1 MFDNILYW
9 QDCDETDTHMP
20 ENANNYSPQRRDTV
34 KAGKRTH
41 AFTFKL
47 CSGIHSKDTRVK
59 KKKKGHIH
67 RAIHC
72 VIFFFFP
79 LCYYF

>member
-9 QDCDETDTHMP
+9 QDCDEIHTHMP
-20 ENANNYSPQRRDTV
+20 ENANNYSPQRRDAV
-34 KAGKRTH
+34 KAGKIKH

-47 CSGIHSKDTRVK
+47 CSGIHSKDTLAK
-59 KKKKGHIH
+59 KKKKKKTYTFGYS
-67 RAIHC
+67 
-72 VIFFFFP
+72 